1 MISEEKQN
9 QIEGMIENGMSAED
23 VSNKLKVAIQTA
35 RRYIRLVKN
44 RNKEPKRAPKILL
57 FDIETAM
64 MSIWVW
70 GILYKQKP
78 QNHQIIEDWFCLSW
92 AGKWLF
98 DNEIMSDI
106 VTPEEALKRD
116 DNRIMGSMWKLID
129 EADIVIGHNCVEES
143 TPILTTNLKWIPAG
157 KLKVGDSLVGFT
169 ENKSRNTPRQI
180 RESIVTH
187 HSIERRKCMKVTFSN
202 GDEAITTPEHP
213 WLKLAPKGRD
223 YRWCETK
230 NLKVGQ
236 RVNKFMKP
244 WKEDTSFEGRFSS
257 TETITKI
264 EHVGEKKVAVMGTST
279 KTYFAAGYP
288 MHNSK
293 KFDHRKVNARFI
305 KYGFNPPTPY
315 RIIDTIKVAKKH
327 FAFTSYSLD
336 YLCEYFNIRRK
347 LPTDYNL
354 WKKCLQGDAESLKYM
369 QDYNKQDILSLE
381 DLFLKLRPYLT
392 SVPNLGLY
400 INNDD
405 GKMCPICSSEDIIKE
420 GIYTTSVSVF
430 QSYRCLKCGGLSR
443 GRNNLLNKEKMK
455 NLLVPTAR

>member
-1 MISEEKQN
+1 
-9 QIEGMIENGMSAED
+9 
-23 VSNKLKVAIQTA
+23 
-35 RRYIRLVKN
+35 
-44 RNKEPKRAPKILL
+44 
-57 FDIETAM
+57 
-64 MSIWVW
+64 
-70 GILYKQKP
+70 
-78 QNHQIIEDWFCLSW
+78 
-92 AGKWLF
+92 
-98 DNEIMSDI
+98 
-106 VTPEEALKRD
+106 
-116 DNRIMGSMWKLID
+116 MGSMWKLID

-187 HSIERRKCMKVTFSN
+187 HSIEKRKCMKVTFSN
-202 GDEAITTPEHP
+202 GDEIITTPEHP

-244 WKEDTSFEGRFSS
+244 WKEDTSFEAGWLSGFISEEGTLKNSIQIDFCQRPGTTWDQAVEFCEKLNLPLSPIRKPKTGGLGKQDTLYTYFIGGKWGTLSILGKLRIKRLIENIKWDKFGSLKSRFSS

-347 LPTDYNL
+347 LPTDYDL

-420 GIYTTSVSVF
+420 GVYTTSVSVF
-430 QSYRCLKCGGLSR
+430 QSYRCLKCGGVSR